1 MKKVFID
8 VPTEGRRLEDINET
22 VRKMHACMEIMTGE
36 ELEGVTFFDVPGS
49 EPAKIP
55 DDIVSAEEY
64 RSAKVAIIAAGC
76 DYICSVS
83 GMPFQE
89 SPFNRGFRRGGTI
102 YFEAALVCPDVFNNK
117 DAYDKRFRRHRI
129 EYDEPCCY

>member
-55 DDIVSAEEY
+55 DDIVSEEEY
-64 RSAKVAIIAAGC
+64 RSAKAAIIAAGC
-76 DYICSVS
+76 DYICSVA
-83 GMPFQE
+83 GIPFDE
-89 SPFNRGFRRGGTI
+89 SPFSRGFGRTGTI
-102 YFEAALVCPDVFNNK
+102 YFEATLVCPDIFNNK
-117 DAYDKRFRRHRI
+117 DACDKRFKRDRI
-129 EYDEPCCY
+129 GYCEDRWY